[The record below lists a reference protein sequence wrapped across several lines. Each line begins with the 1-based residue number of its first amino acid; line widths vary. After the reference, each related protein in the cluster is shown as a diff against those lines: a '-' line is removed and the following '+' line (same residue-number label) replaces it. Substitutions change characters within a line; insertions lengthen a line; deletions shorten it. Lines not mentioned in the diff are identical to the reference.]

1 MPRILFLSLWA
12 GKRSHVFLK
21 SAQPQDPD
29 LTSCLDPADSSL
41 GQGVQGPG
49 PRLWWL
55 RGGPRTGAASW
66 TEPWSAGRWGGPQP
80 ARHRVKRPRPLTARC
95 LGTHQGPQAASAGL
109 PLLPPHLQPSPEH
122 VPCPLAPM
130 HPFIC
135 SSIPAFPYT
144 ATDTGTSEQELGE
157 GQHLRPP
164 AEQLVRAPPSPAERA
179 AFRDPPGSTSAA
191 RGGDGLGLGR
201 SRGAVQTH
209 RGPQKVPKSCPAWV
223 RSGPSQPDTDW
234 QSGVGRLRKRRHPA

>member
-80 ARHRVKRPRPLTARC
+80 ARHRVKRPRPLTARR
-95 LGTHQGPQAASAGL
+95 LGTHQGPQAASGWPASSPASPAAFPRACPLSSSPHAPIHLLIHSCL
-109 PLLPPHLQPSPEH
+109 PLHGH
-122 VPCPLAPM
+122 
-130 HPFIC
+130 
-135 SSIPAFPYT
+135 
-144 ATDTGTSEQELGE
+144 
-157 GQHLRPP
+157 
-164 AEQLVRAPPSPAERA
+164 
-179 AFRDPPGSTSAA
+179 
-191 RGGDGLGLGR
+191 
-201 SRGAVQTH
+201 
-209 RGPQKVPKSCPAWV
+209 
-223 RSGPSQPDTDW
+223 
-234 QSGVGRLRKRRHPA
+234 